1 MLNWQ
6 KLVLFAAAAIVTTA
20 TAGRA
25 DSIKIGATVSATGS
39 AAALGAPQ
47 KESFEVLPAE
57 LAGQKVEW
65 IVLDDASDGTK
76 SAANARKLITE
87 QNVDVLIGST
97 IAPTSMPLVDIAA
110 EAKVPLLSPTATA
123 AVIEPMDDK
132 RRWVFKIVPNDRIM
146 VNATTD
152 YMAKQGVKT
161 VGFIGFNDAYGDGWY
176 RELEKI
182 APSKGIKIIARE
194 AFARTDTSVTGQVL
208 KLLAANPDAILIAAS
223 GTPAVLPQ
231 KSLRERGFNKPI
243 YQTQGVVTPAFIQ
256 LGGKSVEGTVLAAG
270 PFAVV
275 DQLPENDPIRKTA
288 EALIAEYKKKF
299 NKPALIFA
307 AHQWDIATVLQRAIP
322 IALKSGK
329 PGTPEFRSALRDAI
343 ENLKEVPLI
352 NGFATYSP
360 TDHNGYDQRAASMMK
375 VQNGKFEL
383 IR

>member
-1 MLNWQ
+1 
-6 KLVLFAAAAIVTTA
+6 
-20 TAGRA
+20 
-25 DSIKIGATVSATGS
+25 
-39 AAALGAPQ
+39 
-47 KESFEVLPAE
+47 
-57 LAGQKVEW
+57 
-65 IVLDDASDGTK
+65 
-76 SAANARKLITE
+76 
-87 QNVDVLIGST
+87 
-97 IAPTSMPLVDIAA
+97 
-110 EAKVPLLSPTATA
+110 
-123 AVIEPMDDK
+123 
-132 RRWVFKIVPNDRIM
+132 
-146 VNATTD
+146 
-152 YMAKQGVKT
+152 
-161 VGFIGFNDAYGDGWY
+161 
-176 RELEKI
+176 
-182 APSKGIKIIARE
+182 
-194 AFARTDTSVTGQVL
+194 
-208 KLLAANPDAILIAAS
+208 
-223 GTPAVLPQ
+223 
-231 KSLRERGFNKPI
+231 
-243 YQTQGVVTPAFIQ
+243 VVTPAFIQ